1 MKRIA
6 DTRAGGISAD
16 VAEWQ
21 TRYVQVVVH
30 LVSVGSTPTV
40 GTISSRRGAVCGE
53 AGIA

>member
-1 MKRIA
+1 MA
-6 DTRAGGISAD
+6 QAANMSSQSSAD

-40 GTISSRRGAVCGE
+40 GTIFSTLMR
-53 AGIA
+53 